1 MNVLG
6 SLHSSEGFISEEIQG
21 SKAVFAYLKDQGGKL
36 HTVSIAD
43 PSNDSVSGASNA
55 FLDISAFVRGVG
67 DYFNADSILG
77 PASLGLTTAWNA
89 LVLRRI
95 PDIAKRC
102 FHNLQE
108 SKFKDAAWDSI
119 VLITTAG
126 QGLGGLGFLILRV
139 CAIAA
144 AFTAISTVFACKTLV
159 NLATKVAPLAT
170 LSFSV
175 MCFGF
180 ALQNFLKVFNTL
192 YLMYQTQGLLG
203 QSTDVDTLVDKLS
216 DPDQLAYVKECLA
229 KHLDTDRIE
238 MLKALQETLISLQQ
252 GKLNSD
258 SSTNPSNTVENPILN
273 IQVQKATNEQAA
285 LQLRKL
291 ILEKKQSL
299 VSDIHLI
306 LRSELGQAFYL
317 TGANVL
323 GGVVMLPQFIGDCAV
338 IIPSIIFYGL
348 ILLQEGGDF
357 AQALMKNESGEDP
370 KILESKR
377 KFLQGLIAVN
387 VVSTVLLIALIASGV
402 SSFGII
408 PGLVLLGCI
417 AGIIFNYKT
426 YNKLVE
432 REQAAQITDLDQ
444 LHERLVRFASEKD
457 ISSPIALAISS
468 MEAEK
473 LKDLLGKLQE
483 EPDRTKL
490 VKAIEDWN
498 TQTQFIN
505 SKSLADRVCP
515 LNALIKQQFN
525 TELTTRDSQ
534 IESARDSQMESAI
547 KIDKIKEKAFRQL
560 ALYDYRLALSKG
572 DEAGREQAWNGLSR
586 YQDDRDAI
594 KALCLA
600 RNHLIQVLQQLGLN
614 QKLITALTPNEST
627 AKKEGL
633 FAHFFHKSIAPGEQ
647 PLLDSSS
654 SDTDSSD

>member
-102 FHNLQE
+102 FHNLQNRE
-108 SKFKDAAWDSI
+108 FKDAAWDSV

-203 QSTDVDTLVDKLS
+203 QSTDVDTLVANLS
-216 DPDQLAYVKECLA
+216 HPDQLAYVKECLG

-238 MLKALQETLISLQQ
+238 MIKGLQKTLESLE
-252 GKLNSD
+252 GELNLGIIPNSNEGHSSD
-258 SSTNPSNTVENPILN
+258 SLINNTNKLHAE
-273 IQVQKATNEQAA
+273 
-285 LQLRKL
+285 QLRKL
-291 ILEKKQSL
+291 ILERKQSL
-299 VSDIHLI
+299 VSDIHSI

-323 GGVVMLPQFIGDCAV
+323 GGVVMLPKFIVDCAV

-357 AQALMKNESGEDP
+357 VQALMKNESGEDP
-370 KILESKR
+370 KLLESKR
-377 KFLQGLIAVN
+377 TFLQGLIAVN

-417 AGIIFNYKT
+417 AGIIVNYKT

-432 REQAAQITDLDQ
+432 RERAAQITDLDQ
-444 LHERLVRFASEKD
+444 LHERLVRFASDKD

-473 LKDLLGKLQE
+473 LEMLSAKVQDDSLMSE
-483 EPDRTKL
+483 L
-490 VKAIEDWN
+490 VAAITDWN
-498 TQTQFIN
+498 EQTIGITN
-505 SKSLADRVCP
+505 KSLADRVCP

-525 TELTTRDSQ
+525 SELATRESQ
-534 IESARDSQMESAI
+534 IASATKTAM
-547 KIDKIKEKAFRQL
+547 IKEKAFRQL

-572 DEAGREQAWNGLSR
+572 DETGREKAWNILSR
-586 YQDDRDAI
+586 YQDDRYAI
-594 KALCLA
+594 KDLCEA
-600 RNHLIQVLQQLGLN
+600 RNRLIQELHKPQLN
-614 QKLITALTPNEST
+614 QKLIVALTPNKST
-627 AKKEGL
+627 AKEKGL
-633 FAHFFHKSIAPGEQ
+633 FARFFQKSKAPGEQ

-654 SDTDSSD
+654 SDTDPSH

>member
-1 MNVLG
+1 MNSIG
-6 SLHSSEGFISEEIQG
+6 SFSSAEGCVPEAIQ
-21 SKAVFAYLKDQGGKL
+21 SCTPVSAYLKDQGGKL
-36 HTVSIAD
+36 HTVTIAD
-43 PSNDSVSGASNA
+43 PSTDSVSGASNA
-55 FLDISAFVRGVG
+55 FVDISAFVRGVG
-67 DYFNADSILG
+67 DYFNADSIVG

-102 FHNLQE
+102 FHNLQQ
-108 SKFKDAAWDSI
+108 SKFNDAAWDSV

-139 CAIAA
+139 CAIATA
-144 AFTAISTVFACKTLV
+144 LTAISTVFACKTLV
-159 NLATKVAPLAT
+159 NLSKKVAPLAT

-192 YLMYQTQGLLG
+192 YLMYQTQGLVG
-203 QSTDVDTLVDKLS
+203 QSTDVDHLLAELS
-216 DPDQLAYVKECLA
+216 DPKQLAYVKECLG

-238 MLKALQETLISLQQ
+238 MLQALQETLISFEAEP
-252 GKLNSD
+252 NSD
-258 SSTNPSNTVENPILN
+258 SSTNPSNTVENPI
-273 IQVQKATNEQAA
+273 QKPKNEQAA

-299 VSDIHLI
+299 VSDIHSI

-323 GGVVMLPQFIGDCAV
+323 GGVVMLPKFLGDCAV

-357 AQALMKNESGEDP
+357 VQALMKNESGEDP

-417 AGIIFNYKT
+417 AGVMVNYQT

-444 LHERLVRFASEKD
+444 LHERLVRFASDKD

-483 EPDRTKL
+483 EPDMTKL
-490 VKAIEDWN
+490 VEAIEYWN
-498 TQTQFIN
+498 TQTEFIN
-505 SKSLADRVCP
+505 STSLADRVCP

-525 TELTTRDSQ
+525 TESTPRDSQ
-534 IESARDSQMESAI
+534 IESAT
-547 KIDKIKEKAFRQL
+547 KIDTIKEKAFRQL

-572 DEAGREQAWNGLSR
+572 DEAGRENAWKGLSR
-586 YQDDRDAI
+586 YQADRDAI
-594 KALCLA
+594 EELCCA
-600 RNHLIQVLQQLGLN
+600 RNHLIQVLQQPKSN
-614 QKLITALTPNEST
+614 QKLITVLTPSE
-627 AKKEGL
+627 AKGEKEG
-633 FAHFFHKSIAPGEQ
+633 FIYPFFSQ
-647 PLLDSSS
+647 VYRS
-654 SDTDSSD
+654 

>member
-21 SKAVFAYLKDQGGKL
+21 SKAVSAYLKDQGGKL
-36 HTVSIAD
+36 HIVTIAD
-43 PSNDSVSGASNA
+43 PSTDSVSGASNA

-67 DYFNADSILG
+67 DYFNADSIVG
-77 PASLGLTTAWNA
+77 PASLGLTTAWNT

-108 SKFKDAAWDSI
+108 SKFKDAAWDSV
-119 VLITTAG
+119 VLITTVG

-139 CAIAA
+139 CAIATA
-144 AFTAISTVFACKTLV
+144 LTAISTVFACKMLV
-159 NLATKVAPLAT
+159 NLSKKVAPLAT

-203 QSTDVDTLVDKLS
+203 QSTNVDTLVDKLS
-216 DPDQLAYVKECLA
+216 DPDQLAYVKECLG

-490 VKAIEDWN
+490 VEAIEGWN
-498 TQTQFIN
+498 TQTQFIT

-600 RNHLIQVLQQLGLN
+600 RNHLIQVLQQPGLN
-614 QKLITALTPNEST
+614 QKLIKVLTLNEST
-627 AKKEGL
+627 AKKKGL

>member
-1 MNVLG
+1 MNGIG
-6 SLHSSEGFISEEIQG
+6 SFFSAEGCVPEAMQSCTPV
-21 SKAVFAYLKDQGGKL
+21 SAYLKDQGGKL
-36 HTVSIAD
+36 HTVTIAD

-67 DYFNADSILG
+67 DYFNADSIVG
-77 PASLGLTTAWNA
+77 PASLGLTTAWNT

-95 PDIAKRC
+95 PGIAKRC

-108 SKFKDAAWDSI
+108 SKFKDAAWDSV
-119 VLITTAG
+119 VLITTVG

-139 CAIAA
+139 CAIATA
-144 AFTAISTVFACKTLV
+144 LTAISTVFACKMLV
-159 NLATKVAPLAT
+159 NLSKKVAPLAT

-192 YLMYQTQGLLG
+192 YLMYQMQGLLG
-203 QSTDVDTLVDKLS
+203 QSTNVDDLVANLS
-216 DPDQLAYVKECLA
+216 DPKQLAYVKECLG

-238 MLKALQETLISLQQ
+238 MLQALQKTLESLQY
-252 GKLNSD
+252 KLNLENI
-258 SSTNPSNTVENPILN
+258 TNPSNKVENPILN
-273 IQVQKATNEQAA
+273 SSNSQIQKAINENAA
-285 LQLRKL
+285 LQLQKL

-299 VSDIHLI
+299 VSDIHSI

-357 AQALMKNESGEDP
+357 VQALMKNESGEDP

-417 AGIIFNYKT
+417 AGVMVNYQT

-444 LHERLVRFASEKD
+444 LHERLVRFASDKD

-473 LKDLLGKLQE
+473 LKDLLGKLQG
-483 EPDRTKL
+483 EPDKTKL
-490 VKAIEDWN
+490 VEAIEYWN
-498 TQTQFIN
+498 RQTRFIN

-534 IESARDSQMESAI
+534 IESAT
-547 KIDKIKEKAFRQL
+547 KIDTIKEKAFRQL

-572 DEAGREQAWNGLSR
+572 DEAGRENTWKGLSR
-586 YQDDRDAI
+586 YQADRDAI
-594 KALCLA
+594 EELCEA
-600 RNHLIQVLQQLGLN
+600 RNHLIQVLQQPKLN

-633 FAHFFHKSIAPGEQ
+633 FARFFHKSIAPGEQ
-647 PLLDSSS
+647 PLLNGSS

>member
-1 MNVLG
+1 MNVVG

-21 SKAVFAYLKDQGGKL
+21 SKAVSAYLKDQGGKL

-67 DYFNADSILG
+67 DYFNADSIIG
-77 PASLGLTTAWNA
+77 PASLGLTTAWNT

-102 FHNLQE
+102 FHNLQNRE
-108 SKFKDAAWDSI
+108 FKDAAWDSV

-203 QSTDVDTLVDKLS
+203 QSTDVDTLVANLS
-216 DPDQLAYVKECLA
+216 HPDQLAYVKKCLGN
-229 KHLDTDRIE
+229 HFDTDRIE
-238 MLKALQETLISLQQ
+238 MIKGLQKTLESLNGQ
-252 GKLNSD
+252 LNLGIIPNSNEGD
-258 SSTNPSNTVENPILN
+258 SSDILINNETNKLDAE
-273 IQVQKATNEQAA
+273 
-285 LQLRKL
+285 QLRKL
-291 ILEKKQSL
+291 ILERKQSL
-299 VSDIHLI
+299 VSDIHSI
-306 LRSELGQAFYL
+306 LRSELSEAFYL

-323 GGVVMLPQFIGDCAV
+323 GGVVMLPQVIADCAV
-338 IIPSIIFYGL
+338 AIPSIIFYGL

-357 AQALMKNESGEDP
+357 VQALMKNESGEDP
-370 KILESKR
+370 KLLESKR
-377 KFLQGLIAVN
+377 TFLQGLIAVN

-417 AGIIFNYKT
+417 AGIIVNYKT

-444 LHERLVRFASEKD
+444 LHERLVRFASDKD

-473 LKDLLGKLQE
+473 LETLSAKVQDDSLMNE
-483 EPDRTKL
+483 L
-490 VKAIEDWN
+490 VAAIKAWN
-498 TQTQFIN
+498 DQTRGITN
-505 SKSLADRVCP
+505 KSLADRVCP

-525 TELTTRDSQ
+525 SELTTRESQ
-534 IESARDSQMESAI
+534 IASATKTDM
-547 KIDKIKEKAFRQL
+547 IKEKAFRQL
-560 ALYDYRLALSKG
+560 ALYDYRLALTKG
-572 DEAGREQAWNGLSR
+572 NETDREKAWNVLSR
-586 YQDDRDAI
+586 YQDDQHAI
-594 KALCLA
+594 EGLCEA
-600 RNHLIQVLQQLGLN
+600 RNRLIQELHKPQLN
-614 QKLITALTPNEST
+614 QKLITALTPSE
-627 AKKEGL
+627 AKGEKKGL
-633 FAHFFHKSIAPGEQ
+633 FARFFPKSKAPGEQ
-647 PLLDSSS
+647 PLLASLS
-654 SDTDSSD
+654 SDEDSSD